1 MEEMTTDMV
10 KELKENL
17 KIICDEQ
24 VATED
29 RVAALERIEDDS
41 ENIDFAKDLY
51 LIGGYKQLQ
60 PFISNKTN
68 KSIQIAT
75 CNVFK
80 ACLQNNP
87 DCQQYALD
95 IGLMNDA
102 FQLMN
107 TTDEEVLLA
116 GLSLLSSFVR
126 SYDNTRIE
134 FLRLG
139 GFTILTSLIQTNTE
153 IIVKKCLVFLLQLL
167 FDEPNCIDTFI
178 SSNSVQYLIPLVQH
192 QNIDIKENSFRI
204 LVTCIRKQNSVLDG
218 LKNDKSYDNIV
229 KIMAEHIGKYKPED
243 ADLIEELKKDFDY
256 FCGKTA

>member
-1 MEEMTTDMV
+1 MTTDMV
-10 KELKENL
+10 KELKNIL
-17 KIICDEQ
+17 KIITDEQ
-24 VATED
+24 LPTET
-29 RVAALERIEDDS
+29 RVEALEKLEDDS

-60 PFISNKTN
+60 PFLSHKNNKP
-68 KSIQIAT
+68 IQIGT

-107 TTDEEVLLA
+107 TTDEEVLQA

-126 SYDNTRIE
+126 SYDKTRIE

-139 GFTILTSLIQTNTE
+139 GFTMLTSLIQTNTE

-178 SSNSVQYLIPLVQH
+178 ASNCVQYLIPLVEH

-204 LVTCIRKQNSVLDG
+204 LVTCIRKQNSILDG
-218 LKNDKSYDNIV
+218 VKADKSYDNIL
-229 KIMAEHIGKYKPED
+229 KIMTEHIGKYKPED
-243 ADLIEELKKDFDY
+243 EDLIEELKKDFDY